1 MKKLPSEPK
10 SLNISKVT
18 DGRFPMEPGTLYTI
32 LAKFEK
38 DKFTK
43 EIGVE
48 GRKRTYSITPYG
60 RKVYE
65 LEIER
70 LEELIQNARKAKGRF
85 GKDRGDIS

>member
-1 MKKLPSEPK
+1 M
-10 SLNISKVT
+10 
-18 DGRFPMEPGTLYTI
+18 GPGTLYTI

-60 RKVYE
+60 RTVYE
-65 LEIER
+65 QKIDR
-70 LEELIQNARKAKGRF
+70 LEGLIQNARKEKGRF
-85 GKDRGDIS
+85 VKDRGDIS